1 MRWGELAMDMLMLL
15 GGAAAADSTRDPHL
29 LWDGTLPPTET
40 EVPVAAGV
48 QYVDIKQR
56 EPEVDGYDWL
66 HGVALAFH
74 EGTLFTSW
82 GNNRGTE
89 NTPTEVTRG
98 RRSPDG
104 GRSWL
109 PVEMIAPGAPGEG
122 NSHGAFLRCG
132 HELWAFVP
140 RFGKGA
146 GTHFPGLCM
155 EAFAT
160 SARGHWEPRGVVG
173 QGIWPLE
180 EPARTA
186 GGNWVVAGCD
196 ENWKAAVA
204 ISRGDDLLHWD
215 AVKLPVGER
224 VYTEA
229 TTWVSGDEVLAV
241 MRNES
246 PADKDLPCAA
256 VSVSADGGRTW
267 APCRESNFPM
277 VTSKPFAG
285 TLSNG
290 QRYLVANV
298 CRSHPRSRRT
308 LVIAVSRPGGRRLC
322 RMLQIET
329 TEGALSYP
337 YAVEYD
343 GRLWVAYSS
352 APRGLGGNRND
363 ARMAIIPLE
372 SLVVE

>member
-1 MRWGELAMDMLMLL
+1 MGWADLAMDMLLLL
-15 GGAAAADSTRDPHL
+15 GGAVSAANAAGPYP
-29 LWDGTLPPTET
+29 LWDGPLPPAET
-40 EVPVAAGV
+40 EVAVVAGV

-74 EGTLFTSW
+74 EGVLFTSW
-82 GNNRGTE
+82 GNNKGTE

-104 GRSWL
+104 GKAWL

-122 NSHGAFLRCG
+122 NSHGAFLPRG
-132 HELWAFVP
+132 DELWALLP

-155 EAFAT
+155 EAYLLNA
-160 SARGHWEPRGVVG
+160 AGQWEPKGVVG
-173 QGIWPLE
+173 QAIWPLE
-180 EPARTA
+180 EPVRTA
-186 GGNWVVAGCD
+186 RGDWIVAGCD

-204 ISRGDDLLHWD
+204 ISHGEDLLHWD
-215 AVKLPVGER
+215 TVKLPVGER

-229 TTWVSGDEVLAV
+229 TTWVSGDDVVLV

-246 PADKDLPCAA
+246 PDNPDLPCAV
-256 VSVSADGGRTW
+256 VSVSHDGGHSW
-267 APCRESNFPM
+267 GPCRESNFPM
-277 VTSKPFAG
+277 VTSKPYAG

-290 QRYLVANV
+290 QRYLVASV

-308 LVIAVSRPGGRRLC
+308 LAIAVSRPGQEQLC
-322 RMLQIET
+322 RMWQVET
-329 TEGALSYP
+329 TDGALSYP
-337 YAVEYD
+337 YAVEHD
-343 GRLWVAYSS
+343 GHLWVAYSS
-352 APRGLGGNRND
+352 APRGLGGNRNN
-363 ARMAIIPLE
+363 ARMAIIPLA
-372 SLVVE
+372 SLAVD